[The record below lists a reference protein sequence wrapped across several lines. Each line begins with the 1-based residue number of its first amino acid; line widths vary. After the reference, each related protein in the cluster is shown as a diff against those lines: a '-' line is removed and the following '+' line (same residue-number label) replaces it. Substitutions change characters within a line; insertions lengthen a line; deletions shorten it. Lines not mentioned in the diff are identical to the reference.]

1 MRSPHT
7 ADRAPPTADLGTT
20 VKGRRERACRP
31 TASYAVNG
39 HGLETVD
46 PARPIYAYE
55 TGAAYPASVPTEPA
69 IRVHDLVKRYRKA
82 ERNAVDGISFE
93 VGAGEFFALL
103 GPNGAGKT
111 TTISI
116 LTTTLLPTS
125 GKATIAGHDLVSG
138 ASRVRREV
146 GIIFQ
151 RPSLDQNLTG
161 EENIRLHAILY
172 GIHPYAPAFR
182 LMEAGYR
189 RRVSELSE
197 LLGIGRE
204 VFDPVR
210 TYSGGM
216 RRKLEIVRSLM
227 HDPKVLFLDE
237 PTAGLDPPS
246 RRTLWGYLDDVR
258 RQHSTTIFL
267 TTHYLEE
274 AEQADKVCCID
285 HGRIVAQGT
294 PAELKKAL
302 VDEYIEVDVALA
314 DRAALRRELG
324 TLGLAHTGDGPFR
337 IPLVAERTHAV
348 LRSISTPL
356 VLVRTHT
363 PTLEDAYLEIV
374 DRSAREE
381 TGNADPEPLPGA
393 ASGAAPGTGS

>member
-1 MRSPHT
+1 M
-7 ADRAPPTADLGTT
+7 
-20 VKGRRERACRP
+20 
-31 TASYAVNG
+31 
-39 HGLETVD
+39 
-46 PARPIYAYE
+46 
-55 TGAAYPASVPTEPA
+55 
-69 IRVHDLVKRYRKA
+69 IRVADLVKRYRKA
-82 ERNAVDGISFE
+82 TRNAVDGISFD
-93 VGAGEFFALL
+93 VGPGEFFSLL

-125 GKATIAGHDLVSG
+125 GSATIAGHDLVAD
-138 ASRVRREV
+138 ASAVRRLV

-172 GIHPYAPAFR
+172 GIHPYAPAYR
-182 LMEAGYR
+182 LMESGYR
-189 RRVSELSE
+189 RRVNELAE

-246 RRTLWGYLDDVR
+246 RRTLWSYLDTVR
-258 RQHSTTIFL
+258 QRHQTTIFL
-267 TTHYLEE
+267 TTHYIEE
-274 AEQADKVCCID
+274 AEQADKVCFID
-285 HGRIVAQGT
+285 GGKVVASGT
-294 PAELKKAL
+294 PAELKAAL
-302 VDEYIEVDVALA
+302 VDEYIVVDA
-314 DRAALRRELG
+314 DNRAALEAEL
-324 TLGLAHTGDGPFR
+324 TRLGFAHTGGGPFKV
-337 IPLVAERTHAV
+337 PLEAQRTHAA
-348 LRSISTPL
+348 LRAIETPL
-356 VLVRTHT
+356 SAIRTHA

-374 DRSAREE
+374 DKSD
-381 TGNADPEPLPGA
+381 AD
-393 ASGAAPGTGS
+393 APDA

>member
-1 MRSPHT
+1 M
-7 ADRAPPTADLGTT
+7 
-20 VKGRRERACRP
+20 
-31 TASYAVNG
+31 
-39 HGLETVD
+39 
-46 PARPIYAYE
+46 PAQP
-55 TGAAYPASVPTEPA
+55 SSQPA
-69 IRVHDLVKRYRKA
+69 IRVLDLVKRYRKA
-82 ERNAVDGISFE
+82 ERNAVDGISFD

-125 GKATIAGHDLVSG
+125 GTATIGGHDLVHE
-138 ASRVRREV
+138 ASKVRQDV

-161 EENIRLHAILY
+161 EENVRLHAIMY
-172 GIHPYAPAFR
+172 GLARYAPAYA
-182 LMEAGYR
+182 LMDPSYR
-189 RRVSELSE
+189 RRIAELSE
-197 LLGIGRE
+197 LLGIGKE

-246 RRTLWGYLDDVR
+246 RRTLWSYLGDVR
-258 RQHSTTIFL
+258 RERSTTIFL

-274 AEQADKVCCID
+274 AEEADQVCCID
-285 HGRIVAQGT
+285 RGRIVAKGT
-294 PAELKKAL
+294 PDELKAAL
-302 VDEYIEVDVALA
+302 VEEYVEVDAATA
-314 DRAALRRELG
+314 DRAGLARELEA
-324 TLGLAHTGDGPFR
+324 LGLAHSGDGPFR
-337 IPLVAERTHAV
+337 IPLDASRTHAV
-348 LRSISTPL
+348 LKSISTPL
-356 VLVRTHT
+356 VLVRTHA

-374 DRSAREE
+374 DRGARE
-381 TGNADPEPLPGA
+381 A
-393 ASGAAPGTGS
+393 AEAAKDA